1 MVACRNS
8 VPSSREITNMT
19 TCPRTAGG
27 REHQPDQQGEHR
39 PDGTPSPAQLEQVD
53 VHRFFV
59 DTAPAERAFLTGE
72 QARQIATVLRL
83 QPGEHIVLV
92 ADLVEHEVELQA
104 VAPAQVTGR
113 IVARRPVGT
122 ELTFHLTLAVPVL
135 KGDRSEEVI
144 EAASQL
150 GVSRFVPFT
159 SARSVVREL
168 SAPKRERWS
177 KIAREAAETAH
188 RGAAPR
194 IDELVPWGAL
204 FARLVGHVV
213 VCWEEAAGPHLL
225 DAPRDGDLSLVVG
238 PEGGLSA
245 DEIDT
250 ARQHDAAIASLGKRI
265 LRAETAAIA
274 AVAMLV
280 GQRDRA

>member
-1 MVACRNS
+1 M
-8 VPSSREITNMT
+8 
-19 TCPRTAGG
+19 
-27 REHQPDQQGEHR
+27 
-39 PDGTPSPAQLEQVD
+39 
-53 VHRFFV
+53 HRFFV

-83 QPGEHIVLV
+83 KPGERVILV
-92 ADLVEHEVELQA
+92 ADLIDHEVELQA
-104 VAPAQVTGR
+104 VAPAQVTGKV
-113 IVARRPVGT
+113 VARRPVST
-122 ELTFHLTLAVPVL
+122 ELPFRLTLGVPLL

-168 SAPKRERWS
+168 SVAKRERWQ

-194 IDELVPWGAL
+194 VDELVPWGGL
-204 FARLVGHVV
+204 FAHLDGRIV
-213 VCWEEAAGPHLL
+213 VCWEEASGPRLA
-225 DAPRDGDLSLVVG
+225 DASRDGDVSLVVG

-250 ARQHDAAIASLGKRI
+250 ARSHEAVIASLGARI
-265 LRAETAAIA
+265 LRAETAAVA

-280 GQRDRA
+280 SARGG